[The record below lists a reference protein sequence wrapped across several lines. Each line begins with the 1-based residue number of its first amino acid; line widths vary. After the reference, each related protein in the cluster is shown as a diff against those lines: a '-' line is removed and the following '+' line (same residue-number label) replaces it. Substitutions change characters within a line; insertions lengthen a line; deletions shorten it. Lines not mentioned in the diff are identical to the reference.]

1 MSETHHAPL
10 LTAAESTATSSSNS
24 QKAPPQLTHSSSG
37 HAHHLR
43 WGEIETSGFAPPTLN
58 PTDEHVETDTFCT
71 NLNPTDRR
79 QRMTKDHTREL
90 LDSEARKIHAN
101 RRYLFRR
108 PRPLQYFRGNVLV
121 RSEEERGSGRLELF
135 FDLTFVGII
144 AVLAQSAVA
153 DPTGPGFVRYILT
166 YTAAFLVW
174 NWMRETFDAF
184 YKDDLSQRILVLFV
198 MACLVLYGNNA
209 PDVQKDL
216 SESPARAVA
225 IGSYLIAEASIFGTW
240 LLYSFYIKAFRIQI
254 RALFLAWIA
263 STALMIGAI
272 FVPIRAAIALSVVAM
287 VLVWWAWIIFYSPI
301 FKRFMKLRYSSAVAI
316 DHEIERYQDFFT
328 IVMGEFV
335 YSLFDQQPAGIGF
348 HAKAGKAIMALIIAF
363 SFQLMY
369 MNGGWSKK
377 ITHPLRHSMYHATAF
392 LFLHLPVVSALTLCG
407 DALADFVKEDRVSSG
422 VRWLAC
428 ESYAVGMIVL
438 WILAMLERE
447 RDEKGELWLPRWA
460 RLLPRLCSGIIVIF
474 LPLTY
479 QAPPEHE
486 GEEEGASTA
495 AHFVGVVTRQTLQIF
510 AEAGPEGNAEAP
522 VEAEAHH
529 SGTEMTT
536 VKLLGI
542 MAALAFFSLLWETIT
557 SLDGPNAPP
566 EEASEEIMQH
576 ALNSDGIVSALSTG
590 EWRGFPRLCE
600 PGSGTFDHS
609 HQRKQASQLTPTTT
623 VDTDADQV

>member
-1 MSETHHAPL
+1 MAETNRDSL
-10 LTAAESTATSSSNS
+10 SKGEVAESTAPSSPHS
-24 QKAPPQLTHSSSG
+24 QKVPQQMTHSSSG
-37 HAHHLR
+37 HAHHLKG
-43 WGEIETSGFAPPTLN
+43 GEIETSGFAPPALI
-58 PTDEHVETDTFCT
+58 PTDEHVESDLFCAKT
-71 NLNPTDRR
+71 NPTDRR
-79 QRMTKDHTREL
+79 QKMTKDHTREL

-198 MACLVLYGNNA
+198 MACLILYGNNA

-216 SESPARAVA
+216 SESPARAVT
-225 IGSYLIAEASIFGTW
+225 IGSYLIAEAAIFGTW

-254 RALFLAWIA
+254 RALVLAWIV

-287 VLVWWAWIIFYSPI
+287 VLVWWSWILFYSPI
-301 FKRFMKLRYSSAVAI
+301 FKKLMKLRYSSAIAI

-348 HAKAGKAIMALIIAF
+348 HAKAGKAIMALMIAF

-377 ITHPLRHSMYHATAF
+377 ITHPLRYSVWHATGF
-392 LFLHLPVVSALTLCG
+392 LSLHLPVVSALTLCG
-407 DALADFVKEDRVSSG
+407 DALADFIKEERVPSG

-428 ESYAVGMIVL
+428 ESFAVGMIVL
-438 WILAMLERE
+438 WILAMLEHE
-447 RDEKGELWLPRWA
+447 RDEKGELWFPR
-460 RLLPRLCSGIIVIF
+460 
-474 LPLTY
+474 
-479 QAPPEHE
+479 PPENE
-486 GEEEGASTA
+486 GEGEGSNT
-495 AHFVGVVTRQTLQIF
+495 AHFVGVVAKQAIQIL
-510 AEAGPEGNAEAP
+510 AESVPEGNGEAHAS
-522 VEAEAHH
+522 ETEAHH
-529 SGTEMTT
+529 SGIEMTT
-536 VKLLGI
+536 TKILGI
-542 MAALAFFSLLWETIT
+542 MTALSFFSLLWETLT

-576 ALNSDGIVSALSTG
+576 ALNSNGIVSALSTG
-590 EWRGFPRLCE
+590 DGV
-600 PGSGTFDHS
+600 GS
-609 HQRKQASQLTPTTT
+609 RVYASQVREHSIIAINVNIIL
-623 VDTDADQV
+623 V